1 MKISSID
8 ATEIQQKQTI
18 KPKKLVLIKKNL
30 TELILISTCH
40 GFPSVVRSNRVAFK
54 IMWLFFSTVSLS
66 LGCYMLYKN
75 VLDYLN
81 YDVIIQVKTIK
92 EIPTEFPTLTF
103 HFEKNGGRSL
113 KEYLISCEFNGIPCS
128 SDEFE
133 VLHEFHGEPYF
144 KFNSG
149 VNIFGHNIPQKM
161 TKLGGRNRG
170 FSAKFLIGEGNISSL
185 HIHNKSI
192 DTGEIDED
200 FIFFSPGFETT
211 LKISRVFTTKL
222 GQPHNNC
229 QVDLVK
235 ESDFDS
241 FLLFE
246 SKYRNKNKL
255 VLLY

>member
-1 MKISSID
+1 MNNKVDASKI
-8 ATEIQQKQTI
+8 KKKNTI
-18 KPKKLVLIKKNL
+18 KPKKLVLIRKNL
-30 TELILISTCH
+30 TELVLTSTCH

-103 HFEKNGGRSL
+103 HFYENDGRSL
-113 KEYLISCEFNGIPCS
+113 KDYLISCEFNGIPCS

-133 VLHEFHGEPYF
+133 VLHEFHREPYF

-149 VNIFGHNIPQKM
+149 INIFRDYIPQKM

-170 FSAKFLIGEGNISSL
+170 FSAKFSIGKGNILSL
-185 HIHNKSI
+185 LIHNKSI
-192 DTGEIDED
+192 DVGEIDED

-229 QVDLVK
+229 QVDLTNK
-235 ESDFDS
+235 SDFDS
-241 FLLFE
+241 FKDIFKT
-246 SKYRNKNKL
+246 SKFKFNIF
-255 VLLY
+255 